1 MRVVSTINFAAQTNS
16 AVELRWWANGTAC
29 ARAVRRV
36 TGPASLETGGWRAGW
51 AGGLCSSAIVP
62 LRDLNKPLGGCR

>member
-36 TGPASLETGGWRAGW
+36 TGPQASKRA
-51 AGGLCSSAIVP
+51 AGGLAGLADCAAVQ
-62 LRDLNKPLGGCR
+62 LCLCAT